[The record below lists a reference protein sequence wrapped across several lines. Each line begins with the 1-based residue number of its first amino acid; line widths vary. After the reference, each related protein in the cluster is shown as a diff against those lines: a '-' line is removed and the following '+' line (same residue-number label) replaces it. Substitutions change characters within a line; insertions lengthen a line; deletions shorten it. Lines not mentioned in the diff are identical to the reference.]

1 MKDWQSAH
9 ITREA
14 PDTQHNWNAQ
24 HAEHTEYA
32 GHAEHSRTP
41 NNTCA
46 EHNISWHINWHIPWH
61 TVSFV
66 FLACLALVTA
76 LVASSAPLAHAATH
90 SATSPTATAQTSAA
104 THTAAAH
111 TRPHPQAYTALAQ
124 GKAPAIITLLGLPE
138 EQATSP
144 LDLSD
149 EQLCDNLVAASA
161 DKPSQIITTRDLQ
174 TLKNQASAVDRFSA
188 AQSLAT
194 AEAGPL
200 QPQLFAARLQKCTL
214 PGQYE
219 PLSSQEREKIISQAS
234 ATADEAVQ
242 ESQGTS
248 HPLTRHELHYC
259 VATRGSVSESLEQ
272 FENKIF
278 RTLNSPESWPRAGVT
293 FRFAHAASASG
304 SDGASGVNANSGAD
318 SSSSAAADSAANSAD
333 CDFTLWLSEASQ
345 VLSFSSYC
353 SVEYSC
359 RVGNAVIINQSRWN
373 EPTSSWLNGGGNLE
387 NYRTMVLNHEVGH
400 RLGHMDNENVCQ
412 AANGPAPLM
421 QEQSISLRGCSIRWW
436 PQSLE
441 LWTAGL

>member
-24 HAEHTEYA
+24 HAEHTRTP
-32 GHAEHSRTP
+32 HNTCVEHS
-41 NNTCA
+41 
-46 EHNISWHINWHIPWH
+46 ISWHINWHIPWH

-76 LVASSAPLAHAATH
+76 LVASSAPLAHAAAH
-90 SATSPTATAQTSAA
+90 SATSPTTASQTSAAAHSAA

-161 DKPSQIITTRDLQ
+161 DKPSQIIGASDLQ
-174 TLKNQASAVDRFSA
+174 TLKNRASAVDRFSA
-188 AQSLAT
+188 AQDLAT
-194 AEAGPL
+194 AQAGPL

-214 PGQYE
+214 PDQYE
-219 PLSSQEREKIISQAS
+219 PLSSQEREQIINQAS

-242 ESQGTS
+242 SSKGTA

-278 RTLNSPESWPRAGVT
+278 RTLNSPEGWPRAGVT
-293 FRFAHAASASG
+293 FRFAHAASGSG
-304 SDGASGVNANSGAD
+304 SDGASDADTNTSSGT
-318 SSSSAAADSAANSAD
+318 STSSAANAVD

-345 VLSFSSYC
+345 VPSFSSYC

-400 RLGHMDNENVCQ
+400 RLGHMDNENVC
-412 AANGPAPLM
+412 ASPNGPAPLM

>member
-1 MKDWQSAH
+1 MRKSFCRVKPGKLMQRHFWYDSDHSSHSAASFSTVSSRSTVSLRTVVLAFVVSLTLV
-9 ITREA
+9 IA
-14 PDTQHNWNAQ
+14 LVCANSSLALADTLTSHSLA
-24 HAEHTEYA
+24 AATA
-32 GHAEHSRTP
+32 GSHSLAAAAAGSRTP
-41 NNTCA
+41 FA
-46 EHNISWHINWHIPWH
+46 
-61 TVSFV
+61 
-66 FLACLALVTA
+66 
-76 LVASSAPLAHAATH
+76 
-90 SATSPTATAQTSAA
+90 SAA
-104 THTAAAH
+104 TRLP
-111 TRPHPQAYTALAQ
+111 RPHQQAYAALAKGQ
-124 GKAPAIITLLGLPE
+124 NPAIITLLGSPE
-138 EQATSP
+138 ESHFSALS
-144 LDLSD
+144 LSD
-149 EQLCDNLVAASA
+149 EQLCVNLVSASEG
-161 DKPSQIITTRDLQ
+161 KPNQIVSATSSATLQ
-174 TLKNQASAVDRFSA
+174 TGASAVDRFSQ
-188 AQSLAT
+188 AQVEAT
-194 AEAGPL
+194 AQAGPL
-200 QPQLFAARLQKCTL
+200 LPELFASRLQKCTL
-214 PGQYE
+214 PGQYA

-278 RTLNSPESWPRAGVT
+278 RTLNSPEGWPRAGVT
-293 FRFAHAASASG
+293 FRFAHAASGSG
-304 SDGASGVNANSGAD
+304 SDGVSGAD
-318 SSSSAAADSAANSAD
+318 TNTSSGASTSSASNAVD

-345 VLSFSSYC
+345 VPSFSSYC

-400 RLGHMDNENVCQ
+400 RLGHMDNENVC
-412 AANGPAPLM
+412 ASPNGPAPLM

>member
-24 HAEHTEYA
+24 HAEHTC
-32 GHAEHSRTP
+32 TP
-41 NNTCA
+41 HNTCA
-46 EHNISWHINWHIPWH
+46 EHSISWHINWHIPWH

-76 LVASSAPLAHAATH
+76 LVAGSTPLAHAAAH
-90 SATSPTATAQTSAA
+90 SVA

-111 TRPHPQAYTALAQ
+111 IRPHAQAYTALAQ
-124 GKAPAIITLLGLPE
+124 GKSPAIITLLGLPE

-161 DKPSQIITTRDLQ
+161 DKPSQIIGASDLQ
-174 TLKNQASAVDRFSA
+174 TLKNRASAVDRFSA
-188 AQSLAT
+188 AQDLAT
-194 AEAGPL
+194 AQAGPL

-214 PGQYE
+214 PDQYE
-219 PLSSQEREKIISQAS
+219 PLSSQEREQIINQAS

-242 ESQGTS
+242 SSKGTA

-278 RTLNSPESWPRAGVT
+278 RTLNSPEGWPRAGVT
-293 FRFAHAASASG
+293 FRFAHAASGSG
-304 SDGASGVNANSGAD
+304 SDGASDADTNTSSGA
-318 SSSSAAADSAANSAD
+318 STSSAANAVD

-345 VLSFSSYC
+345 VPSFSSYC

-373 EPTSSWLNGGGNLE
+373 EPTPAWLNGGGNLE